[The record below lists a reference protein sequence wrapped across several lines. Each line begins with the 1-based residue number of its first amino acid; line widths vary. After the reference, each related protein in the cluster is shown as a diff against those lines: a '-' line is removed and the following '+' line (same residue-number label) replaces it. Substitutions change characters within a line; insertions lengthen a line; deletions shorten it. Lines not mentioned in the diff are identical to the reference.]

1 VAEDTAV
8 EKDQPLADLEPML
21 PADGGRPDSANFASG
36 GVIAFGDYTRSYV
49 AKVRSGDSGLLPV
62 VIGLIVIAA
71 AFQIS
76 NSHFLTA
83 LNLVNLLEQGSIFML
98 LALGVIFVLVIGEID
113 LSVGYVAGLGGI
125 IAGKMLTGAHPW
137 PTWMAIIVPI
147 IACGAIGFL
156 QGSLITRIGLP
167 SFIVTLA
174 GFLGWNGVMLIIL
187 GNGGTIPINNNV
199 FDDFANANLSVT
211 VGWVLIAA
219 LVVLYAAMLWQKD
232 GRRRKSGLVAPPVG
246 LTILK
251 IVVVALAGI
260 ALALICN
267 TNRSQIA
274 IASIQGIPWVVFVVL
289 AMLLLC
295 TFILTRTRL
304 GRYMYAIGGNTEAA
318 RRAGVNTALIRTL
331 SFTLCSAMGG
341 VAGIIY
347 AGQLRGVSTNV
358 DGGQLVLYA
367 IAAAVIGGTS
377 LFGGRGKAVHAV
389 IGGLVVASIANGMGL
404 LELSAASEYVV
415 TGLVLLAAVTVDAL
429 THRRASAT

>member
-1 VAEDTAV
+1 
-8 EKDQPLADLEPML
+8 M
-21 PADGGRPDSANFASG
+21 
-36 GVIAFGDYTRSYV
+36 
-49 AKVRSGDSGLLPV
+49 PV
-62 VIGLIVIAA
+62 VIGLVVIAV
-71 AFQIS
+71 AFQVA

-98 LALGVIFVLVIGEID
+98 LALGAIFVLVIGEID
-113 LSVGYVAGLGGI
+113 LSVGYVAGLGGV

-137 PTWMAIIVPI
+137 PTWLAIVVPI
-147 IACGAIGFL
+147 IACAGIGFV

-167 SFIVTLA
+167 SFIVTL
-174 GFLGWNGVMLIIL
+174 GGLLGWNGVMLIIL

-199 FDDFANANLSVT
+199 FDDFANANLSVG
-211 VGWVLIAA
+211 VGWVIVAV
-219 LVVLYAAMLWQKD
+219 LVALYAVLLWQKD
-232 GRRRKSGLVAPPVG
+232 GRRRTSGLVAPPVA

-251 IVVVALAGI
+251 ILAVAAAGVI
-260 ALALICN
+260 LALVCN
-267 TNRSQIA
+267 TNRSAIS
-274 IASIQGIPWVVFVVL
+274 IASIQGIPWVVLAVL
-289 AMLLLC
+289 AMLLVC
-295 TFILTRTRL
+295 TFVLTRTRL
-304 GRYMYAIGGNTEAA
+304 GRYMYAIGGNSEAA
-318 RRAGVNTALIRTL
+318 RRAGVSTAMIRTL
-331 SFTLCSAMGG
+331 AFTMCSAMGG

-415 TGLVLLAAVTVDAL
+415 TAQVLIAAVTVDAL
-429 THRRASAT
+429 THRRALSN